1 MNYPQSIKHRALN
14 NPRLGI
20 KSSLPNP
27 RKVLALL
34 YLIYLCCGKKA
45 SINYLVTNPSDKNKA
60 TLDGELGASIINFLG
75 KDEDFLDELLSNPL
89 VASQIEALQVALQL
103 FFRLAKINFT
113 TNTQSERT
121 GGIRNPKTIE
131 FSTNIDVL
139 DLFLGQ
145 FDESQKIEFLL
156 CWLNDEDD
164 DVISPLI
171 KKLLV
176 TFVEPTI
183 FRITET
189 NDKFLDFDLFG
200 MYESFLKKGMNG
212 IDYKGE
218 DEPKGSA
225 RVLGSYIRN
234 GLHPYIN
241 QHGGMAEV
249 NRELIDEFKEYAKRV
264 DTSLSIAPK
273 LDDYPFDSDSAI
285 ESKPEL
291 MPISGP
297 RQVIYFGAPGTGK
310 SRAVNNIVKER
321 APKNNI
327 RTTFHPDSDY
337 SSFVGCYKPTM
348 RDGKIEYAFTAQ
360 AFIKAYI
367 GAWSDISKPYFL
379 VIEEINRGNC
389 AQIFG
394 DIFQLLDRENSGES
408 SYGIKPDSDLQNYIA
423 ERLES
428 ISEIPVEI
436 ASGEEMRLPSNFFI
450 YATMN
455 TSDQSLFPIDSAFK
469 RRWDWRYTAIK
480 PSNTDHSIN
489 VKGVRYNWTSF
500 IREVNK
506 KILDLTKSEDKQL
519 GYWFIKPDEDGNIDW
534 ELFVS
539 KALFYLWNDVIKDY
553 ATLEKADSPFGRN
566 YAFTT
571 FFDENGKPIA
581 DRVIAFLDALKVEKL
596 IDTSD
601 NTPEGISE
609 EENEES
615 EEDDATSLGK
625 DRTKYSIN
633 GEGRF
638 GKNIL
643 ATELVRKYIETHPD
657 ATAFDVVK
665 AFRGLGNLVS
675 HFVELQ
681 EEFDQREDQNPRVKT
696 VSCKNENIYVSTN
709 GWGGN
714 DKMREL
720 IDGVH
725 SKDWGLT
732 ISEIPNG

>member
-27 RKVLALL
+27 RKVIALL
-34 YLIYLCCGKKA
+34 YLIYLCGDKKA
-45 SINYLVTNPSDKNKA
+45 TINYLVSNPSDKNKA
-60 TLDGELGASIINFLG
+60 TLDSELTAAIITYLG
-75 KDEDFLDELLSNPL
+75 KNEDFAEELLSNPL
-89 VASQIEALQVALQL
+89 IDSQIEALQVALQL

-113 TNTQSERT
+113 SNTQSERT
-121 GGIRNPKTIE
+121 GRIRNPKTID

-145 FDESQKIEFLL
+145 FEESQIIEFLL
-156 CWLNDEDD
+156 SWLNDEDD

-171 KKLLV
+171 KKILV

-183 FRITET
+183 FRITEST
-189 NDKFLDFDLFG
+189 DKFLDFDLFG
-200 MYESFLKKGMNG
+200 MYESFLKKGMNS

-218 DEPKGSA
+218 EEPKGSA

-241 QHGGMAEV
+241 QHGGVAEV
-249 NRELIDEFKEYAKRV
+249 NRDLIDEFKEYAKRV

-273 LDDYPFDSDSAI
+273 LDDYPFDTDSPVDS
-285 ESKPEL
+285 EPVHEQL
-291 MPISGP
+291 PGP

-310 SRAVNNIVKER
+310 SHAINKIVKEQ

-348 RDGKIEYAFTAQ
+348 RDGKIEYSFTAQ
-360 AFIKAYI
+360 AFVKAYI
-367 GAWSDISKPYFL
+367 GAWCDVTKPYYL

-394 DIFQLLDRENSGES
+394 DIFQLLDRDKSGES
-408 SYGIKPDSDLQNYIA
+408 SYSIKPDSDLQHYIA
-423 ERLES
+423 ERLKLVPN
-428 ISEIPVEI
+428 IPEEI
-436 ASGEEMRLPSNFFI
+436 ASGEEMRLPSNLYI

-480 PSNTDHSIN
+480 PSEKEH
-489 VKGVRYNWTSF
+489 VLKVGEYRYKWSSF
-500 IREVNK
+500 IKLVNE

-519 GYWFIKPDEDGNIDW
+519 GYWFIIPDDNNVIDW
-534 ELFVS
+534 KIFAS
-539 KALFYLWNDVIKDY
+539 KALFYIWNDVVKDY
-553 ATLEKADSPFGRN
+553 ATMEKADSPFGKN
-566 YAFTT
+566 YAFSTY
-571 FFDENGKPIA
+571 FNERGDILI
-581 DRVIAFLDALKVEKL
+581 DRVIAFLDALKVEKFIESSDSVSVET
-596 IDTSD
+596 ID
-601 NTPEGISE
+601 EVSE
-609 EENEES
+609 D
-615 EEDDATSLGK
+615 EDDDFTSSGK

-633 GEGRF
+633 GEGRY

-643 ATELVRKYIETHPD
+643 ATELVRKFVETHPD
-657 ATAFDVVK
+657 ATASDVVN
-665 AFRGLGNLVS
+665 AFRSLGNLVS

-681 EEFDQREDQNPRVKT
+681 EEFDQREDQNPRVKS

-709 GWGGN
+709 GWGGK
-714 DKMREL
+714 DKMQEL
-720 IDGVH
+720 INGVH

-732 ISEIPNG
+732 ISEIPR

>member
-1 MNYPQSIKHRALN
+1 MKYFSLDSVISAFEDNKNKTSDGFW
-14 NPRLGI
+14 GI
-20 KSSLPNP
+20 MAILRSLDCTISPCIQYDIDCQ
-27 RKVLALL
+27 KV
-34 YLIYLCCGKKA
+34 A
-45 SINYLVTNPSDKNKA
+45 SILESWFSVRSTYKTYNTSAIWYVVFSSKWVEQLSMFVKSNPAPNIYNVIAWMYQHHAFENSPS
-60 TLDGELGASIINFLG
+60 ES
-75 KDEDFLDELLSNPL
+75 ELLSL
-89 VASQIEALQVALQL
+89 FCKDTSIEYDELSSL
-103 FFRLAKINFT
+103 FDMSKREFT
-113 TNTQSERT
+113 FSDYQFSHSE
-121 GGIRNPKTIE
+121 
-131 FSTNIDVL
+131 
-139 DLFLGQ
+139 
-145 FDESQKIEFLL
+145 KIEKLASIFGAIDNNNSIKSNGNYIVAEAGAFQRAPFTQTLYASTENYKCL
-156 CWLNDEDD
+156 MITSAAPNVYYPANFNENRNI
-164 DVISPLI
+164 VYSP
-171 KKLLV
+171 
-176 TFVEPTI
+176 
-183 FRITET
+183 
-189 NDKFLDFDLFG
+189 
-200 MYESFLKKGMNG
+200 M
-212 IDYKGE
+212 
-218 DEPKGSA
+218 
-225 RVLGSYIRN
+225 
-234 GLHPYIN
+234 
-241 QHGGMAEV
+241 
-249 NRELIDEFKEYAKRV
+249 
-264 DTSLSIAPK
+264 
-273 LDDYPFDSDSAI
+273 
-285 ESKPEL
+285 
-291 MPISGP
+291 P

-310 SRAVNNIVKER
+310 SHAVNKIVKEQ
-321 APKNNI
+321 APKNNV

-337 SSFVGCYKPTM
+337 SSFVGCYKPIM
-348 RDGKIEYAFTAQ
+348 RDGKIEYGFTAQ

-367 GAWSDISKPYFL
+367 GAWSDVTKPYYL

-394 DIFQLLDRENSGES
+394 DIFQILDRDKSGES
-408 SYGIKPDSDLQNYIA
+408 SYSIKPDSDLQHYIA
-423 ERLES
+423 ERLKLVTN
-428 ISEIPVEI
+428 IPEEI
-436 ASGEEMRLPSNFFI
+436 ALGDEMRLPSNLYI

-519 GYWFIKPDEDGNIDW
+519 GYWFIKPDDDGNIDW

-596 IDTSD
+596 IDTPD

-615 EEDDATSLGK
+615 EEDGATSLGK

-709 GWGGN
+709 GWGGK

-732 ISEIPNG
+732 ISEIPN